1 MKKLFLVLALLIL
14 LPVSASAMDVTL
26 AWDPNSETDLAGY
39 RIYQGTAAGG
49 PYTKVA
55 DVAVMPAP
63 EYTVRN
69 LVRGTRYYF
78 VVTAFD
84 SETPS
89 LESGYSNEVN
99 TNGGPSGPQ
108 GVRVKVVVEV
118 QIP

>member
-1 MKKLFLVLALLIL
+1 MKKLFLVLALLL
-14 LPVSASAMDVTL
+14 FAAPAMAMDVTL

-39 RIYQGTAAGG
+39 RVYQGTGAGG

-99 TNGGPSGPQ
+99 TNGGPANPQ